1 MDALSGLRDDM
12 RRYDPAVAPDPSE
25 WLALDE
31 QERIDLVR
39 RFHRRAR
46 LKMPNA
52 TLHAAFHAIVENQ
65 LTSSDS
71 RVHSTL
77 ERLIAEGLDRH
88 EAIHAIGSVLAGGI
102 WTALRQ
108 PAASSDLSESY
119 YQGLEALSASTWL
132 RTL

>member
-1 MDALSGLRDDM
+1 MT
-12 RRYDPAVAPDPSE
+12 RYDPAVPPDPSE

-52 TLHAAFHAIVENQ
+52 TLHAAIHAIVENQ
-65 LTSSDS
+65 LASSDT

-88 EAIHAIGSVLAGGI
+88 DAIHAIASVLAGGI
-102 WTALRQ
+102 WTALREP
-108 PAASSDLSESY
+108 PASNDLADSY
-119 YQGLEALSASTWL
+119 YQDLEALSASTWL